1 MLRGESQQGGHSQR
15 YPGRHGLRL
24 DPETD
29 PGHHHD
35 QTGGDVGVE
44 HEVAQ
49 PPSELE
55 DHHEAGEVPGGVG
68 GGAVLCGVVDQ
79 LELGELEGLHHQ
91 RDTLWGIPLEY
102 QVVSGVGH

>member
-1 MLRGESQQGGHSQR
+1 MLGGESQQGGHPQC

-49 PPSELE
+49 PPSKLE
-55 DHHEAGEVPGGVG
+55 DHHEAGEVACTTLEVSLLSTHVCHLTCGVR
-68 GGAVLCGVVDQ
+68 GGAVLSRVVDQ
-79 LELGELEGLHHQ
+79 LQLRQL
-91 RDTLWGIPLEY
+91 
-102 QVVSGVGH
+102 